1 MDITAVAK
9 PLLLELL
16 KDPEIQKAVIN
27 LSDND
32 NCDHIDNWMDN
43 NASDKISNHLENKT
57 DIADLVNDCVS
68 NLSFDVSVS

>member
-1 MDITAVAK
+1 MDISAVAK

-16 KDPEIQKAVIN
+16 KDPEIQKAVMN

-32 NCDHIDNWMDN
+32 NCDHIDNWMDSH
-43 NASDKISNHLENKT
+43 AEDKISKHLETKT
-57 DIADLVNDCVS
+57 NFEDIVNECVS

>member
-1 MDITAVAK
+1 MDISAVAK

-16 KDPEIQKAVIN
+16 KDPEIQRAVIK

-32 NCDHIDNWMDN
+32 KYEHIDNWMDSH
-43 NASDKISNHLENKT
+43 ADSAITKHLENNT
-57 DIADLVNDCVS
+57 NINDIVNDCVT

>member
-1 MDITAVAK
+1 
-9 PLLLELL
+9 
-16 KDPEIQKAVIN
+16 
-27 LSDND
+27 
-32 NCDHIDNWMDN
+32 MDN

>member
-16 KDPEIQKAVIN
+16 KDPEIQKAVMN

-43 NASDKISNHLENKT
+43 HADEKITEHLQNKT
-57 DIADLVNDCVS
+57 DIEVLVNDCVKD
-68 NLSFDVSVS
+68 LSFEVSVS